1 MLSDAENFECTVCG
15 KCFTNTLDLSR
26 HIEILCKFTLKNKDV
41 IDILNSDHYDLKGA
55 TEVLLRHLSLN
66 PVDNYRLKNVLVRH
80 RATHRK
86 LYEKCQKK

>member
-15 KCFTNTLDLSR
+15 KCFKNTLDLSR

-66 PVDNYRLKNVLVRH
+66 PVDNYSRVHQNLGSCCPSNRMLH
-80 RATHRK
+80 WS
-86 LYEKCQKK
+86 L